1 MKGSRKMK
9 AKELIKI
16 LKKHPDATIIVVD
29 IINKKWTDKIWVEY
43 ASDFKDRTCF
53 AIASERC

>member
-1 MKGSRKMK
+1 MK

-16 LKKHPDATIIVVD
+16 LQKHSDATIIIVD
-29 IINKKWTDKIWVEY
+29 IVDKKWTDKIWVEY
-43 ASDFKDRTCF
+43 ASHFKDGTCF

>member
-1 MKGSRKMK
+1 MK

-16 LKKHPDATIIVVD
+16 LQKHPDATIIVVD
-29 IINKKWTDKIWVEY
+29 IINKKWTDKIWIDF
-43 ASDFKDRTCF
+43 ASHFKDKTCF